1 MNRIKGKFI
10 VFEGLDGSGK
20 FTQAKLL
27 AKYLKKKGHKVAMI
41 DFPQYGE
48 KSAGLVENYLTGKY
62 GDIQEVT
69 PYVTSI
75 FYAVDR
81 YDASFRIRKWLKE
94 GKIVIS
100 DRYVVSNIG
109 YQGGKIKNK
118 EQREKF
124 IKWLYNLEYNIFGIP
139 KPDIVFILKT
149 SPGLARKMAPRITDK
164 EKKKKRITYLG
175 RRKRDIHE
183 EDLECLS
190 NALNSYLE
198 VAKKFPKDFI
208 IINCMKNNKLL
219 PPLEIHKIILKN
231 LEQK

>member
-27 AKYLKKKGHKVAMI
+27 AKYLRKKGCKVAMI

-62 GDIQEVT
+62 GNPQEVT
-69 PYVTSI
+69 PYIASI

-81 YDASFRIRKWLKE
+81 YDASFKIRKWLKE

-118 EQREKF
+118 KQREKF
-124 IKWLYNLEYNIFGIP
+124 IKWVYNLEYNIFGIP
-139 KPDIVFILKT
+139 KPDIVFIFKT
-149 SPGLARKMAPRITDK
+149 SPELARKMAPKITDRK
-164 EKKKKRITYLG
+164 KKKKRITYLG
-175 RRKRDIHE
+175 KRKRDIHE
-183 EDLECLS
+183 KDLECLS
-190 NALNSYLE
+190 NALDSYLE

-219 PPLEIHKIILKN
+219 PPLEIHKIILKK